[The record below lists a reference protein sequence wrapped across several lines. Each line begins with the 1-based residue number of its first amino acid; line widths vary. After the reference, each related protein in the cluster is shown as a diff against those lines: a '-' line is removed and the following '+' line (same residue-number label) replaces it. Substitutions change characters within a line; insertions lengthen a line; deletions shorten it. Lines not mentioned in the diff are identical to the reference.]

1 MKGDLDTPCWWQGGR
16 GLGDDPRWWR
26 PAGARDEHG
35 AMTRGREG
43 AGKVKEG
50 EVKKDSLASGAAQGR
65 SDIDGS

>member
-1 MKGDLDTPCWWQGGR
+1 MGWRVVEGRPGHALLVAGGR

-43 AGKVKEG
+43 AGKVKGGRGEEG
-50 EVKKDSLASGAAQGR
+50 LPGFWR
-65 SDIDGS
+65 SPGSF